1 MKPRYIYIPHY
12 SEMKEISYNFTVQV
26 DGLLVIQNIG
36 ALSVKL
42 TPEEMAE
49 LESFASEVKLRLG
62 RLLKL
67 HRFLHGKLLKHNWP
81 SAVVYMSQ

>member
-49 LESFASEVKLRLG
+49 LESFASEDVVKGDRYSSEIATWKTSETPPLSSW
-62 RLLKL
+62 K
-67 HRFLHGKLLKHNWP
+67 
-81 SAVVYMSQ
+81 AA